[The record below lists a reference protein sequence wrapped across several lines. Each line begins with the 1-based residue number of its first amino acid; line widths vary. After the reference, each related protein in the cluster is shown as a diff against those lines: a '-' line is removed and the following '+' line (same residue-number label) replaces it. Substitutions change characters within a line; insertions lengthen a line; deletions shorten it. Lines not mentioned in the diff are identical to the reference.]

1 MKLIA
6 VAAVV
11 ACSLP
16 AVAQSAA
23 EDSRTGVSNPPPVA
37 AENSPAQASTDNSY
51 PDGYRP
57 TPPPASMPTTVRPT
71 TTPSEGRRALRPD
84 VDAQIAEPDTTPAPV
99 PSSAYVASGN
109 HRPLPSKVDPDAGIV
124 TEAPP
129 SGPNEFPAGT
139 RFKARM
145 EQTITTTDTQPGTI
159 FTAELVEPILKDG
172 RILIP
177 SGTTLEGRVTEIHG
191 GKRIRGTATIHL
203 EPHKLTLPDG
213 SHYLI
218 HAQVIDTDQH
228 FATRIDSE
236 GTISRRD
243 HIKTTLAVL
252 GASTGTAAV
261 AGAMIGGGVGA
272 VVGAGIGAGIS
283 TAWWLK
289 QDRQTTLPKDT
300 GVVFSL
306 NEPIAVGT
314 VTAN

>member
-16 AVAQSAA
+16 AAAQSASQ
-23 EDSRTGVSNPPPVA
+23 DSRTGVSNPPPMA
-37 AENSPAQASTDNSY
+37 AENSPAQAATDNPY

-57 TPPPASMPTTVRPT
+57 TPAPVPATVRPT
-71 TTPSEGRRALRPD
+71 TTPSEGRRALLPD
-84 VDAQIAEPDTTPAPV
+84 ADAQIAEPEQAPAP
-99 PSSAYVASGN
+99 SNAYVASSDN
-109 HRPLPSKVDPDAGIV
+109 RHPLPSKVDPDAGIV
-124 TEAPP
+124 TEVSSA
-129 SGPNEFPAGT
+129 PNEFPIGT

-145 EQTITTTDTQPGTI
+145 EQTITTADTQPGTI
-159 FTAELVEPILKDG
+159 FTAELVDPILKDG

-177 SGTTLEGRVTEIHG
+177 SGSTVEGRVTEIHG
-191 GKRIRGTATIHL
+191 GRRISGTAAIHL

-218 HAQVIDTDQH
+218 HAQVIDTDQS
-228 FATRIDSE
+228 FATRIDGE
-236 GTISRRD
+236 GTIYRRD

-300 GVVFSL
+300 AVVFSL